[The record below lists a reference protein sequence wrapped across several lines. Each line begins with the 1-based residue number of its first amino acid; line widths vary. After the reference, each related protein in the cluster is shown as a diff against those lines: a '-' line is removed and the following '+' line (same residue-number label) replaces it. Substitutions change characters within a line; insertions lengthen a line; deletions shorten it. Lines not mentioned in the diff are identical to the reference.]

1 MKNSK
6 KILACTLGLMLGVG
20 VLVGCGGNNNEG
32 TTNSGSSDTYTVE
45 FYNGNELLK
54 TETVNA
60 GEKCPEYIPEEKTDY
75 TFMGWYSS
83 RSVRDDTTKFSFDT
97 LINEDLKLYAWYKQN
112 FAASTDVFYIVG
124 AFEGAAWD
132 GDASAAV
139 PTDRTLTHTADSEN
153 EKNIYEYTIDAIYRD
168 EKFRLI
174 KSTDGLV
181 SDGWTDS
188 YGFDI
193 VSKVI
198 GADGTELDKATA
210 ITEQDSKNIGVLFNA
225 KLKVTYTM
233 ESDYSPNGEI
243 VLTILENLS
252 PKTIN
257 KISVMGGTGETWL
270 DTYYLTSEDKV
281 TWTYENAELAE
292 NFTWKL
298 RADEDWKASWGY
310 SAIESAP
317 EGAFEEGQNDGNIVT
332 KVGGTY
338 NISFNYE
345 TGKITITTTTPNPDP
360 KPSEHNTVAEALAA
374 EDGTDVVLVG
384 VVDAITYAYDEKYNN
399 ISIDLKDET
408 GTINIFRME
417 GKVNRGDKIKV
428 TGTVASYDNK
438 KQIAA
443 GSTFELLEAAIV
455 STYDAE
461 ITFDDKNNLKS
472 FSTEQ
477 QVWSAD
483 GITVTNDKANSASD
497 VADYFN
503 PARFYK
509 NSKLTIEYTETFS
522 EMIIECAGGAK
533 YYFAAEQDIT
543 GGTLAVDGSL
553 ATITM
558 NENTKVITIDDLNN
572 QVRIAKISIIK

>member
-32 TTNSGSSDTYTVE
+32 TTNSGSSDKYTVE

-60 GEKCPEYIPEEKTDY
+60 GEKCPEYVPEEKTDY

-112 FAASTDVFYIVG
+112 FTASTDVFYIVG

-132 GDASAAV
+132 GAASDAV
-139 PTDRTLTHTADSEN
+139 PADRTLTHTADSEN
-153 EKNIYEYTIDAIYRD
+153 EKNVYEYTINAIYKD

-292 NFTWKL
+292 GFTWKL

-317 EGAFEEGQNDGNIVT
+317 EGAFEEGKNDDGQNNGNIIT
-332 KVGGTY
+332 KLGGTY

-345 TGKITITTTTPNPDP
+345 TGKITITAATKELEVVDSPRAGVAYKLGLYQGNLSKNIYITGNMRGYYFECTDDESKAADVYIEEVEGGYNLYVMNSNSKKYINIVVSGTHNNVKFEDASSVTWEWDSTYKTFTTTISSGKFFLGSFNTFTTL
-360 KPSEHNTVAEALAA
+360 SEC
-374 EDGTDVVLVG
+374 
-384 VVDAITYAYDEKYNN
+384 AYD
-399 ISIDLKDET
+399 
-408 GTINIFRME
+408 
-417 GKVNRGDKIKV
+417 
-428 TGTVASYDNK
+428 
-438 KQIAA
+438 
-443 GSTFELLEAAIV
+443 
-455 STYDAE
+455 TY
-461 ITFDDKNNLKS
+461 
-472 FSTEQ
+472 
-477 QVWSAD
+477 
-483 GITVTNDKANSASD
+483 
-497 VADYFN
+497 
-503 PARFYK
+503 
-509 NSKLTIEYTETFS
+509 IE
-522 EMIIECAGGAK
+522 
-533 YYFAAEQDIT
+533 
-543 GGTLAVDGSL
+543 
-553 ATITM
+553 
-558 NENTKVITIDDLNN
+558 ENFPSHLY
-572 QVRIAKISIIK
+572 A